1 MFKKLSEKKVLAA
14 LDTVTHPKSGTSVV
28 TAGAITDV
36 SVKDGDVFVTLQI
49 DQGTAGIMEGVRKKC
64 DEAVGKLPGVT
75 SVRTVMTAHSGAATA
90 APKQAGQ
97 NQAPQVKGKQAAP
110 KKGFGHGHKP
120 PPKPQAITGIKRI
133 IAVASGK
140 GGVGKSTTSINLA
153 AAFVKQSW
161 KVGVFDC
168 DIFGPS
174 VQRMLGEGAKP
185 EFTKDD
191 MIRPVTRHG
200 MKAMSMGY
208 LVPEGRATVWR
219 GPMVIGAVQQ
229 LLNGVAWTEDGDLD
243 VLIVDLPPGTGDAQ
257 LTLVQTVPL
266 TGVVIVST
274 PQDIALI
281 DARKAYDMFK
291 KTETPILGMIENMST
306 FICPSCGEHTD
317 IFGHGGAKETAA
329 EKDIPFLGEIP
340 LHLDIRTNADQG
352 TPIVLAQPDSEHAK
366 RYLDIA
372 KGLVDSL

>member
-1 MFKKLSEKKVLAA
+1 MFKKLNKKKVLMA
-14 LDTVTHPKSGTSVV
+14 LGTVIHPKTGKDIVSS
-28 TAGAITDV
+28 GAISDV
-36 SVKDGDVFVTLQI
+36 HVEGGVVHVTMKI

-64 DEAVGKLPGVT
+64 DEAVAILSGVEK
-75 SVRTVMTAHSGAATA
+75 VRTVMTAHSGGAGGAADSGA
-90 APKQAGQ
+90 QGQ
-97 NQAPQVKGKQAAP
+97 NQAPKTAPP
-110 KKGFGHGHKP
+110 KKGFGHGSKP
-120 PPKPQAITGIKRI
+120 PPKPEAIKGIKRI
-133 IAVASGK
+133 LAVASGK

-153 AAFVKQSW
+153 AAFSKQGW

-185 EFTKDD
+185 TFTSED
-191 MIRPVTRHG
+191 MIQPVVRHG

-243 VLIVDLPPGTGDAQ
+243 ILIVDLPPGTGDAQ

-281 DARKAYDMFK
+281 DAKKAYDMFT

-317 IFGHGGAKETAA
+317 IFGHGGAKDT
-329 EKDIPFLGEIP
+329 
-340 LHLDIRTNADQG
+340 
-352 TPIVLAQPDSEHAK
+352 
-366 RYLDIA
+366 A
-372 KGLVDSL
+372 KG